1 MVEIASGGRR
11 LRVRSP
17 QEPAGGG
24 RDVLE
29 IVLESGDP
37 GAATRLCLELLLE
50 LEPGGGLC
58 DWSGGSGILAVCAAR
73 LGYAPVEAIGA
84 PEAIRR
90 GAAANGVMVAAV
102 EPGAQQWA
110 ETVTVD
116 DGPDVLRAV
125 AAGTLDRPPER
136 LVASG
141 DPPGIA
147 AAFARHG
154 LVEAERRVLGECAA
168 VRLERA

>member
-17 QEPAGGG
+17 REPAGGG

-29 IVLESGDP
+29 IVLDSGDP

-50 LEPGGGLC
+50 LEPEGGLC
-58 DWSGGSGILAVCAAR
+58 DWSSGDGVLAVCAAR

-84 PEAIRR
+84 ADAIRR
-90 GAAANGVMVAAV
+90 SAAGNGVVVAIA
-102 EPGAQQWA
+102 EPGAQRWA
-110 ETVTVD
+110 RTLTVD
-116 DGPDVLRAV
+116 AGPDVLAAV
-125 AAGTLDRPPER
+125 AAATLERPPER
-136 LVASG
+136 IIASG
-141 DPPGIA
+141 DPAGIA

-154 LVEAERRVLGECAA
+154 LAEAERRVLGDCAA
-168 VRLERA
+168 VQLERA

>member
-29 IVLESGDP
+29 IVLESRHP
-37 GAATRLCLELLLE
+37 GAATQLCLELLLE

-73 LGYAPVEAIGA
+73 LGYAPVEAVGA
-84 PEAIRR
+84 AEAIRR
-90 GAAANGVMVAAV
+90 SAVANGVVVAAV

-116 DGPDVLRAV
+116 AGADVVRAV
-125 AAGTLDRPPER
+125 AAETLDRPPKR
-136 LVASG
+136 VVASG
-141 DPPGIA
+141 DPVGIA

-154 LVEAERRVLGECAA
+154 LVEAERRVLGDSSA

>member
-17 QEPAGGG
+17 QEPAGGE

-29 IVLESGDP
+29 IVLASGAPD
-37 GAATRLCLELLLE
+37 AATRLCLELLLE

-58 DWSGGSGILAVCAAR
+58 DWSGGSAILAVCAAR

-84 PEAIRR
+84 AESIRP
-90 GAAANGVMVAAV
+90 GAAANGVVVAAV
-102 EPGAQQWA
+102 EPGAQRWA
-110 ETVTVD
+110 QTVTVD
-116 DGPDVLRAV
+116 AGPDVLRAL

-136 LVASG
+136 IVASG
-141 DPPGIA
+141 DPAEIA

-154 LVEAERRVLGECAA
+154 LVEAERRVLGDSSA

>member
-29 IVLESGDP
+29 IVLDAGDP
-37 GAATRLCLELLLE
+37 DAPTQLCLELLLE
-50 LEPGGGLC
+50 LEPAGGLC
-58 DWSGGSGILAVCAAR
+58 DWSGGSGILAITAAR

-84 PEAIRR
+84 AEAIRA
-90 GAAANGVMVAAV
+90 GAAANGVVVAGV
-102 EPGAQQWA
+102 EPGAQRWA
-110 ETVTVD
+110 RTLTVD
-116 DGPDVLRAV
+116 AGPDVLAAV
-125 AAGTLDRPPER
+125 AVGTLERPPER
-136 LVASG
+136 IIASG
-141 DPPGIA
+141 DPAEIA

-154 LVEAERRVLGECAA
+154 LVEAERRVLGQCAA